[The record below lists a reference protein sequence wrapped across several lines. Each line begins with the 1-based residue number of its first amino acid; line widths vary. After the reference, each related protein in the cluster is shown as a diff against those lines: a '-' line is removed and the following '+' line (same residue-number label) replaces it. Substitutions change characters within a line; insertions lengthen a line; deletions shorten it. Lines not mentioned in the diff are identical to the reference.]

1 MLELREGGRC
11 CPETVVAVNVGL
23 ACVDGLIA
31 FLAFY
36 QLMRIHSRNSQLGW
50 TRQKV
55 FHLMIGSSNFGYF
68 IYFVLTLVAACKG
81 WICWSNSCGFIV
93 MALPKILFVAAFL
106 LLLSFCGC
114 GISIRGS
121 TPAGG
126 QKNWKQPLYL
136 WVGERLRTILPPSD
150 PADAGYTEVD
160 LCHQSNDD
168 EDDEGCSPR
177 EALLEKINKTAS
189 NANGRRRCCAFR
201 FSRIRSRQKIVIL
214 VTVLVFAIMI
224 VSSVLIWVGMGKS
237 PINSAVIAQVYV
249 DLISVIT
256 LLLGGALA
264 CYGLVLFLKMRK
276 VRADRASW
284 ERWKVAGLAIVCV
297 VSFTASASVGIASNI
312 PLLYSWHKQQM
323 DDVYTSLMLVLYY
336 FIGSSLPS
344 AFILL
349 VMRELPPPVLINRPQ
364 DSRTITFITSD
375 GSSGIHHHHHDHHPP
390 RWTAATSVQNQGFK
404 SKPYMKLVVRVGTG
418 YEDEQNTLYNSFT
431 TSPTAM
437 QVRLFG
443 FFLYIEAI

>member
-1 MLELREGGRC
+1 MLELREGRRC
-11 CPETVVAVNVGL
+11 YPKTVVGVNVGL

-68 IYFVLTLVAACKG
+68 IYFALTLVAACKG

-93 MALPKILFVAAFL
+93 MALPKILFVATFL
-106 LLLSFCGC
+106 LLLSF
-114 GISIRGS
+114 
-121 TPAGG
+121 
-126 QKNWKQPLYL
+126 W
-136 WVGERLRTILPPSD
+136 
-150 PADAGYTEVD
+150 VD

-168 EDDEGCSPR
+168 EEDEGCSPR

-189 NANGRRRCCAFR
+189 NANGRRRCCTFR
-201 FSRIRSRQKIVIL
+201 LYRIRSRQKIVIL

-224 VSSVLIWVGMGKS
+224 ASSVLIWVGMGKS
-237 PINSAVIAQVYV
+237 PINSAVVAQVYV
-249 DLISVIT
+249 DLISVVT

-297 VSFTASASVGIASNI
+297 VSFTSSASVGIASNI

-336 FIGSSLPS
+336 FVGSSLPS

-375 GSSGIHHHHHDHHPP
+375 GSLETHHHHHPP
-390 RWTAATSVQNQGFK
+390 RWTAATSVQNQSDFK
-404 SKPYMKLVVRVGTG
+404 SKPYMKLVVRVGQVMI
-418 YEDEQNTLYNSFT
+418 EDEQNTLYNSFT
-431 TSPTAM
+431 TKSLQYASAIIW
-437 QVRLFG
+437 VF
-443 FFLYIEAI
+443 FFLFCT

>member
-1 MLELREGGRC
+1 MLELREGRRC
-11 CPETVVAVNVGL
+11 YPETVVAVNVGL

-55 FHLMIGSSNFGYF
+55 FHLMIGSSNFG
-68 IYFVLTLVAACKG
+68 

-106 LLLSFCGC
+106 LLLSF
-114 GISIRGS
+114 
-121 TPAGG
+121 
-126 QKNWKQPLYL
+126 W
-136 WVGERLRTILPPSD
+136 
-150 PADAGYTEVD
+150 VD

-168 EDDEGCSPR
+168 EEDEGCSPR
-177 EALLEKINKTAS
+177 EALLEKINKTDS
-189 NANGRRRCCAFR
+189 NTNGRRRCCTFR
-201 FSRIRSRQKIVIL
+201 LYRIRSRQKIVIL

-224 VSSVLIWVGMGKS
+224 ASSVLIWVGMGKS
-237 PINSAVIAQVYV
+237 RINSAVVAQLYV
-249 DLISVIT
+249 DLISIVT

-297 VSFTASASVGIASNI
+297 VSFTSSASVGIASNI

-349 VMRELPPPVLINRPQ
+349 VMRELPPPLLINRTQ

-375 GSSGIHHHHHDHHPP
+375 GSSETHHHHHPP
-390 RWTAATSVQNQGFK
+390 RWTAATSVQNQALFQEQAL
-404 SKPYMKLVVRVGTG
+404 YEVGG
-418 YEDEQNTLYNSFT
+418 
-431 TSPTAM
+431 
-437 QVRLFG
+437 
-443 FFLYIEAI
+443 